1 MIRKTVTERHTGIYG
16 KKNNR
21 MKPLR
26 IYSIQTQISLIFLL
40 IVIVVTFSSML
51 SIYFSQRYLVS
62 ARLVAG
68 SLIPKIQR
76 AKDIQTTATEVT
88 GYSWRLSNTNSQRA
102 LHQAFAHLTIALAR
116 LGKLTSTLSNEDSGI
131 DIVSLNFLSQAVQ
144 SQTQLIFQVKAQLLK
159 QEAEQLKIAKGLHRD
174 LLKNGVDFLETHSHT
189 KRKHSVVH
197 KIIEQCLGIL
207 EKFDTPSLSLADVK
221 QLEKEFA
228 RIKNMTI
235 LPAVETKFKE
245 KEKATERLLDSIQ
258 TPMEQLLKL
267 KQNSLS
273 IAMNINHFNKTQN
286 ELSDKL
292 TLLIKQY
299 IDRVSEDSLKNMEL
313 LLKREEQAVFLTL
326 GVLISSLVLL
336 YLFHRQSLSGD
347 SESA

>member
-1 MIRKTVTERHTGIYG
+1 
-16 KKNNR
+16 

-68 SLIPKIQR
+68 SLIPRIQR
-76 AKDIQTTATEVT
+76 AKDIQTTATEVS

-102 LHQAFAHLTIALAR
+102 LQQTFAHLTIALAR

-144 SQTQLIFQVKAQLLK
+144 SHTQLIFQVKAQLLK

-174 LLKNGVDFLETHSHT
+174 LLKAGVNFLETHSHT
-189 KRKHSVVH
+189 KKKHSVVH
-197 KIIEQCLGIL
+197 EFIEQCLGIL

-221 QLEKEFA
+221 QLGKEFA
-228 RIKNMTI
+228 KIKNMTI

-245 KEKATERLLDSIQ
+245 KEKDRLLDSIQ